1 VYRAHLGCLINK
13 TNSCYRLLYV
23 VLYIGQ
29 VKEVVVAEGAKT
41 VYVEET
47 IVDLTR
53 RVEQSC

>member
-1 VYRAHLGCLINK
+1 VYRAHLGYLINK

-29 VKEVVVAEGAKT
+29 VEEVVVAEGAKT

-47 IVDLTR
+47 IVDLAR
-53 RVEQSC
+53 QVR

>member
-13 TNSCYRLLYV
+13 TNSRYRLLYV

-29 VKEVVVAEGAKT
+29 VKEVVVAEGTKT

-53 RVEQSC
+53 QVGQSC

>member
-1 VYRAHLGCLINK
+1 VYRAHLGYLINK
-13 TNSCYRLLYV
+13 TNSRYRLLYV

-29 VKEVVVAEGAKT
+29 IKEVVVAEGAKT

-53 RVEQSC
+53 

>member
-13 TNSCYRLLYV
+13 TNSYYRLLYV

-29 VKEVVVAEGAKT
+29 VEEVVVAEGAKT

-47 IVDLTR
+47 IVDLTQQ
-53 RVEQSC
+53 VEQSC

>member
-1 VYRAHLGCLINK
+1 VYRAYLGCLINE

-29 VKEVVVAEGAKT
+29 VKEVVVAEGAET

-47 IVDLTR
+47 IVDLAR
-53 RVEQSC
+53 RVGQSR